1 MCDTVGA
8 PMCAVCENLGIIKIV
23 FFLDAASSIQAR
35 GEIVARI
42 SAIEAQLQD
51 MRAAGTCIEII
62 HKYSTRAERDAC
74 VSLECLEGGTEA
86 LRQVF
91 GLEPDGEWR

>member
-1 MCDTVGA
+1 MS
-8 PMCAVCENLGIIKIV
+8 AVCEDIGVIKIV

-51 MRAAGTCIEII
+51 MRAAGTRIEVI
-62 HKYSTRAERDAC
+62 HRYSTKAERDAC
-74 VSLECLEGGTEA
+74 LSLERLGGSGEA

-91 GLEPDGEWR
+91 GINPWEEWK